1 MLMISIN
8 NTKIYN
14 DANYNNTIYDNSDY
28 DNLNNIIFIH
38 ILNITLIF
46 DIFVLSSIMIKS
58 STFFYIENIIS
69 CCISG
74 YIMYLIDEEKEIEYI
89 LIISLAMFIRT
100 IYNFFHMLYKEYNK
114 N

>member
-46 DIFVLSSIMIKS
+46 DIFVSSSIMIKS
-58 STFFYIENIIS
+58 SKFFYIENIIS

-74 YIMYLIDEEKEIEYI
+74 YIMYLINKEKDIAYM
-89 LIISLAMFIRT
+89 LIISLVMFVRT

>member
-58 STFFYIENIIS
+58 SKIFYIENIIS
-69 CCISG
+69 FCISG
-74 YIMYLIDEEKEIEYI
+74 YIMYLIDKEKDIAYM

-100 IYNFFHMLYKEYNK
+100 IYNFFNMLYKEYNK

>member
-38 ILNITLIF
+38 ILNILT
-46 DIFVLSSIMIKS
+46 DRSM
-58 STFFYIENIIS
+58 TPDN
-69 CCISG
+69 
-74 YIMYLIDEEKEIEYI
+74 
-89 LIISLAMFIRT
+89 
-100 IYNFFHMLYKEYNK
+100 
-114 N
+114 